1 MSEPIMIGVDHGYAA
16 MKTTHCTFPT
26 GLVEYEHEP
35 YTRKGVLEYGGK
47 FYVVGSG
54 RQPLQKDKTQTED
67 YYLLTLAAIA
77 MEMGFRGTNGMA
89 DIHLAAGLPLTS
101 FGRDKKAFRDY
112 LLRAGGPVTFR
123 YEGESYTITVSDVS
137 LFPQGYAAVL
147 TQPELLDEPS
157 VIVADIG
164 GWTVDLMRLDR
175 RIPNAATCR
184 SLELGMIR
192 CVDEI
197 GEQVRRLFGLSLTA
211 PQIESVLRGDSASM
225 DERVRAVIHA
235 QADKYVRGLL
245 SAITES
251 GLDVRAMPTVF
262 LGGGA
267 ALMKRH
273 GGAVEGLF
281 RPFTFERVQ
290 KLKERRTRK
299 RQLDKQDSPL
309 RGKMACGVC
318 GTALMRRTT
327 GKGLISWVCRKHDES
342 AADCPVGRI
351 PETEI
356 YAAFMRMYNKIRA
369 NADIVLKPA
378 LTQLDDLERALQ
390 RENPAMLEI
399 NQAIAQV
406 AEQSHNITGRDPVGG
421 SHTPNGRMG

>member
-175 RIPNAATCR
+175 
-184 SLELGMIR
+184 
-192 CVDEI
+192 
-197 GEQVRRLFGLSLTA
+197 
-211 PQIESVLRGDSASM
+211 
-225 DERVRAVIHA
+225 
-235 QADKYVRGLL
+235 
-245 SAITES
+245 
-251 GLDVRAMPTVF
+251 
-262 LGGGA
+262 
-267 ALMKRH
+267 
-273 GGAVEGLF
+273 
-281 RPFTFERVQ
+281 
-290 KLKERRTRK
+290 
-299 RQLDKQDSPL
+299 
-309 RGKMACGVC
+309 
-318 GTALMRRTT
+318 
-327 GKGLISWVCRKHDES
+327 
-342 AADCPVGRI
+342 
-351 PETEI
+351 
-356 YAAFMRMYNKIRA
+356 
-369 NADIVLKPA
+369 
-378 LTQLDDLERALQ
+378 
-390 RENPAMLEI
+390 
-399 NQAIAQV
+399 
-406 AEQSHNITGRDPVGG
+406 
-421 SHTPNGRMG
+421 